1 MNHTRITTLS
11 LAVLALAACDSSRR
25 AADTALAQT
34 GAAIDTAMNR
44 VDSAAGM
51 VAGSAWTDASILGYA
66 TTANMDEINEGELA
80 AKKATNAAVK
90 SFARQ
95 MVTDHKTMLSD
106 AKALAT
112 RLNMMADTTKDD
124 VRDLSNSARDRLRDM
139 TDKAAGK
146 DWDADYID
154 HQIDEH
160 QKVLEK
166 LQDLS
171 KDATNAD
178 VRAALVK
185 ATGKVQEHLTKAQTI
200 KENQLK
206 S

>member
-1 MNHTRITTLS
+1 MNHARITTLT
-11 LAVLALAACDSSRR
+11 LAVLVLAACEKTQR
-25 AADTALAQT
+25 AADTALAQA
-34 GAAIDTAMNR
+34 GSAMDTAMTR
-44 VDSAAGM
+44 VDSAAGSL
-51 VAGSAWTDASILGYA
+51 AGGAWTDASIVGYA
-66 TTANMDEINEGELA
+66 TAANMGEINEGELA
-80 AKKATNAAVK
+80 AKKATNPAVK
-90 SFARQ
+90 AFARQ
-95 MVTDHKTMLSD
+95 MVTDHKAMLSD
-106 AKALAT
+106 TKALAT
-112 RLNMMADTTKDD
+112 RLNMFADTTRGDI
-124 VRDLSNSARDRLRDM
+124 RDLSDHSRDELRDL

-146 DWDADYID
+146 DWDVDYID

-178 VRAALVK
+178 LRAALVK